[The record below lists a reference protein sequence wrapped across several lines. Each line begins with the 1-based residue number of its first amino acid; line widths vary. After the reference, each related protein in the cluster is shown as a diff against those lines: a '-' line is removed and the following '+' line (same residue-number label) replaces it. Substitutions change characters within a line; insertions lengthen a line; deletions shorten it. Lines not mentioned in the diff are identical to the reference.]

1 MAEERQDM
9 PTGEPQAE
17 KSEKAKTSPL
27 YDFLDHQR
35 KAADEACKAFESL
48 IPPDFRTHSRAAREE
63 FLLSFKVLVE
73 GMAKLVDE
81 ELNRMR
87 STPSSGSGPSTTGK
101 TKVRVEVN

>member
-27 YDFLDHQR
+27 YDFFDHQR